1 MDAGLPTSNIVCVL
15 EMICA
20 YLQILSPSPGADVAS
35 DPQDTTQG
43 GEEKKPGGRS
53 TDAAALQRS
62 HLELLRD
69 RTLLFCHLHSCTIIF
84 ALGRYG

>member
-1 MDAGLPTSNIVCVL
+1 MATSNIVWML
-15 EMICA
+15 ETICA
-20 YLQILSPSPGADVAS
+20 YLQILSLSSEADVAS
-35 DPQDTTQG
+35 GPQDTTQR

-69 RTLLFCHLHSCTIIF
+69 LMGRTRVRKRLGHSQ
-84 ALGRYG
+84 AKLSSNAV

>member
-1 MDAGLPTSNIVCVL
+1 MIAMRHLGLNDEAHKVGKWVDAGLPTSNIVW

-35 DPQDTTQG
+35 DPQDTTQR

-53 TDAAALQRS
+53 TDAAAL
-62 HLELLRD
+62 
-69 RTLLFCHLHSCTIIF
+69 
-84 ALGRYG
+84 